1 MDPRGWA
8 EIALTLAVTV
18 ALAWPLGVY
27 MARVWAGE
35 RTWLDP
41 VLRPVEK
48 ALYAACGV
56 KPEKGQTWL
65 AYAMSFLAFS
75 IASFGVLYL
84 ILRFQNLLPL
94 NPQGFAG
101 CSPDLAFNTAISF
114 VTNTNWQSY
123 VPETTLSTFSQ
134 MAGLTSHNFLS
145 AAAGI
150 SVAAALARA
159 FAANRS
165 DNLGDFWVDLTR
177 ISLYILLPFSLVIA
191 LVFVALG
198 EPQTLSAHV
207 LAHTV
212 EGAKQTIALFPTAS
226 QEAIK
231 QFGTNGGGLFNANSA
246 HPFENPNAV
255 TNLIEIVAMNVLGY
269 ACVVAFGRIV
279 LARRDAR
286 ALVAVMAIFV
296 FAAAGAI
303 YATETRPAPA
313 LVAAHA
319 EARVNMEGKEVRFGA
334 PSTAIWTAATTGA
347 SDGGVNAMHDS
358 FMPLGGGVAM
368 FMIQLGEIVPGGVGS
383 GLYGMIVLAL
393 IAVFV
398 AGLMVGRTPEYLGKK
413 VEARE
418 IKYAM
423 LAVLILPLSIL
434 GLSAVAA
441 VLPVALKGLANSGP
455 HGLSEIL
462 YAYSSATGNNGS
474 AFAGLSANTPWW
486 NASLGV
492 AMLLGRFAYAVPVL
506 AIAGSMA
513 AKPKLAATAGTFPT
527 DGPLFIGLLIGVI
540 LIMGGLQFF
549 PALALGPIVEHF
561 QALHAVAAIH

>member
-1 MDPRGWA
+1 MNGQGWA
-8 EIALTLAVTV
+8 EIALTIAVTIG
-18 ALAWPLGVY
+18 LAWPLGIY
-27 MARVWAGE
+27 MARVWQGE
-35 RTWLDP
+35 KTWLDP
-41 VLRPVEK
+41 VLKPVER
-48 ALYAACGV
+48 LVYGACGV
-56 KPEKGQTWL
+56 KPDKGQNWI

-75 IASFGVLYL
+75 VASFIVLYL

-94 NPQGFAG
+94 NPQGFPG
-101 CSPDLAFNTAISF
+101 LSPDLSFNTAISF

-123 VPETTLSTFSQ
+123 VPEQIVSTFSQ

-150 SVAAALARA
+150 AVAAALARA
-159 FAANRS
+159 FAANRAES
-165 DNLGDFWVDLTR
+165 LGHFWVDLTR
-177 ISLYILLPFSLVIA
+177 VSLYILLPFSIVIA

-198 EPQTLSAHV
+198 EPQTLLAHAT
-207 LAHTV
+207 AHTV
-212 EGAKQTIALFPTAS
+212 EGAKQTIALFPVAS

-231 QFGTNGGGLFNANSA
+231 QLGTNGGGLFNANSA
-246 HPFENPNAV
+246 HPFENPNAI
-255 TNLIEIVAMNVLGY
+255 TNFIEIVIMNVLGY

-279 LARRDAR
+279 LAKRDAR
-286 ALVAVMAIFV
+286 ALVVVMALFV
-296 FAAAGAI
+296 FAAASVV
-303 YATETRPAPA
+303 YATETQPAPA

-319 EARVNMEGKEVRFGA
+319 DTSVNMEGKEVRFGA

-358 FMPLGGGVAM
+358 LMPLGGGVAM

-413 VEARE
+413 VESRE

-423 LAVLILPLSIL
+423 LAVLILPLAIL
-434 GLSAVAA
+434 GFSGVAA
-441 VLPVALKGLANSGP
+441 VLPVALKGLENSGP

-474 AFAGLSANTPWW
+474 AFAGLTANTPWW
-486 NASLGV
+486 NTTLGI
-492 AMLLGRFAYAVPVL
+492 AMLLGRFAYAIPVL

-513 AKPKLAATAGTFPT
+513 AKPKLGATVGTFPT

-561 QALHAVAAIH
+561 QVLHAVAAR

>member
-1 MDPRGWA
+1 MNGQGWA
-8 EIALTLAVTV
+8 EIVLTVAVSV
-18 ALAWPLGVY
+18 ALAWPLGIYV
-27 MARVWAGE
+27 ARVWQGQT
-35 RTWLDP
+35 TWLDP
-41 VLRPVEK
+41 VFKPVERL
-48 ALYAACGV
+48 LYAGCGV
-56 KPEKGQTWL
+56 KPQKGQNWM

-75 IASFGVLYL
+75 IASFVVLYL
-84 ILRFQNLLPL
+84 ILRFQNLLPM

-123 VPETTLSTFSQ
+123 VPEQTLSTFSQ

-150 SVAAALARA
+150 AVAAALARA
-159 FAANRS
+159 FAANRNE
-165 DNLGDFWVDLTR
+165 NLGDFWVDLTR
-177 ISLYILLPFSLVIA
+177 ISLYILLPFSILIA
-191 LVFVALG
+191 IVYVALG
-198 EPQTLSAHV
+198 EPQSLLASIT
-207 LAHTV
+207 AHTV
-212 EGAKQTIALFPTAS
+212 EGAKQTISLFPTAS

-231 QFGTNGGGLFNANSA
+231 QLGTNGGGIFNANSA
-246 HPFENPNAV
+246 HPFENPNAI
-255 TNLIEIVAMNVLGY
+255 TNLMEIVSENVLGY
-269 ACVVAFGRIV
+269 ACAFAFGRIV
-279 LARRDAR
+279 LAKRDGR
-286 ALVAVMAIFV
+286 ALVIVMALFV
-296 FAAAGAI
+296 MAAASVV
-303 YATETRPAPA
+303 YVTETRPAPA

-319 EARVNMEGKEVRFGA
+319 DASVNMEGKEVRLGA
-334 PSTAIWTAATTGA
+334 PSTAIFVAATTGA

-358 FMPLGGGVAM
+358 LMPLGGGMAM
-368 FMIQLGEIVPGGVGS
+368 FMMQLGEITPGGVGS
-383 GLYGMIVLAL
+383 GLYGMVVLAL

-418 IKYAM
+418 IKFAM
-423 LAVLILPLSIL
+423 MAVLILPLSIL
-434 GLSAVAA
+434 GFSAVAA
-441 VLPVALKGLANSGP
+441 VLPIALKGLANTGP

-474 AFAGLSANTPWW
+474 AFAGLSANTPYW
-486 NASLGV
+486 NDTLGI
-492 AMLLGRFAYAVPVL
+492 AMLLGRFAYAIPVL

-513 AKPKLAATAGTFPT
+513 AKPKLGATAGTFPT

-561 QALHAVAAIH
+561 QVLHAVAAR